1 MKTLLYK
8 KEKSMK
14 KLFVISALLVS
25 LIACDKEE
33 EKAPAADVASDVA
46 PDVVAGDS
54 SASVDVSV
62 DATPVETPDTSSS
75 TDASVGG

>member
-1 MKTLLYK
+1 
-8 KEKSMK
+8 MK

-25 LIACDKEE
+25 LVACDKDE
-33 EKAPAADVASDVA
+33 EKAPATDVVSDVA
-46 PDVVAGDS
+46 PDAVVGDS

>member
-25 LIACDKEE
+25 LIGCDKEE
-33 EKAPAADVASDVA
+33 EKTPATDVVSDVA

-54 SASVDVSV
+54 SVSVDSSV
-62 DATPVETPDTSSS
+62 DATPVEAPDTSSS